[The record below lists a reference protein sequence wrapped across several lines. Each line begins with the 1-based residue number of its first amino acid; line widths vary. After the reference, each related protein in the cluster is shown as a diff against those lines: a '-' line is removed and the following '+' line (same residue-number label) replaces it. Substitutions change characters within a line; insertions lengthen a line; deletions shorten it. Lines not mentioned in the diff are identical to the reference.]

1 VGKNLKLKK
10 QIKMEQKKWSA
21 GAWKKTTA
29 KGEVI
34 NFTIENVKYSMWV
47 NSYKTEDK
55 QPDFKIYINDFK
67 PKEDTEGLP
76 F

>member
-1 VGKNLKLKK
+1 
-10 QIKMEQKKWSA
+10 MTEKKWSA
-21 GAWKKTTA
+21 GAWKKQTA

-34 NFTIENVKYSMWV
+34 NFTIENVRYSMWA
-47 NSYKTEDK
+47 NAYKTEDK
-55 QPDFKIYINDFK
+55 QPDYKIYVNDFNPENKTNSK

>member
-1 VGKNLKLKK
+1 
-10 QIKMEQKKWSA
+10 MTEKKWSA

-34 NFTIENVKYSMWV
+34 NFTIENVRYSMWA
-47 NSYKTEDK
+47 NAYKTEDK
-55 QPDFKIYINDFK
+55 QPDYKIYVNDFNPENKATNSK
-67 PKEDTEGLP
+67 PKEDTESLP

>member
-1 VGKNLKLKK
+1 
-10 QIKMEQKKWSA
+10 MEQKKWST
-21 GAWKKTTA
+21 GGWKKQTA

-34 NFTIENVKYSMWV
+34 NFTINDVKYSMWA
-47 NSYKTEDK
+47 NSYKTEDNK
-55 QPDFKIYINDFK
+55 QPDYKIYVNDFK

>member
-1 VGKNLKLKK
+1 
-10 QIKMEQKKWSA
+10 MTEKKWSA
-21 GAWKKTTA
+21 GAWKKQTA

-47 NSYKTEDK
+47 NAYKTEDK
-55 QPDFKIYINDFK
+55 QPDYKIYVNDFNTENKTNSK
-67 PKEDTEGLP
+67 PKEDTESLP

>member
-1 VGKNLKLKK
+1 
-10 QIKMEQKKWSA
+10 MEQKKWSA

-34 NFTIENVKYSMWV
+34 NFTINDVRYSMWV
-47 NSYKTEDK
+47 NTYKTDENK
-55 QPDFKIYINDFK
+55 QPDYKIYVNDFK

>member
-1 VGKNLKLKK
+1 MK
-10 QIKMEQKKWSA
+10 EKKWST
-21 GAWKKTTA
+21 GGWKNQTA

-34 NFTIENVKYSMWV
+34 NFTINDVKYSMWV
-47 NSYKTEDK
+47 NAYKTEEK
-55 QPDFKIYINDFK
+55 QPDYKIYVNDFNPETKPTYSK

>member
-1 VGKNLKLKK
+1 
-10 QIKMEQKKWSA
+10 MTEKKWST
-21 GAWKKTTA
+21 GGWKKQTA

-47 NSYKTEDK
+47 NAYKTEEK
-55 QPDFKIYINDFK
+55 QPDYKIYVNDFNPETKTYSK

>member
-1 VGKNLKLKK
+1 
-10 QIKMEQKKWSA
+10 MTEKKWST
-21 GAWKKTTA
+21 GGWKKQTA

-47 NSYKTEDK
+47 NAYKTEEK
-55 QPDFKIYINDFK
+55 QPDYKIYVNDFNPENK
-67 PKEDTEGLP
+67 TNSKLKDDTEGLP